1 MEKKSLRGMFV
12 FTDKSE
18 SLSERPFISHR
29 YEADL
34 CTNAGIKPTN
44 TFLFSSK
51 GAGNIFSVCN
61 GILDFKKKKK

>member
-1 MEKKSLRGMFV
+1 MFV
-12 FTDKSE
+12 FTDKSDVC
-18 SLSERPFISHR
+18 LSERPFISLR

-44 TFLFSSK
+44 TFLFSLK

-61 GILDFKKKKK
+61 GILDLKKKKN